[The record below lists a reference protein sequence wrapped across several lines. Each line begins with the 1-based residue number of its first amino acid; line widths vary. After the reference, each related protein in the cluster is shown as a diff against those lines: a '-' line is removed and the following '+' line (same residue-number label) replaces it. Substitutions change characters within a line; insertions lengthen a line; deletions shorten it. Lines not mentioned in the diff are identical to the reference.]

1 MSAFPD
7 DPQNDSI
14 EKVVGEHELDKVDS
28 VGMVVRTKTLHDMVP
43 FSRVGFLLFIH
54 GGLDLDF
61 FEAFKHVAKV
71 ATLKDF
77 PYVARNIEKCLKIG
91 EKKSNI
97 SVLFLKILLK
107 VVGSNPSV
115 VSIS

>member
-7 DPQNDSI
+7 DPQDDSI

-77 PYVARNIEKCLKIG
+77 PYVARNVEKCLKIG
-91 EKKSNI
+91 GKTS
-97 SVLFLKILLK
+97 LKMTFRSMTAIK
-107 VVGSNPSV
+107 
-115 VSIS
+115 I

>member
-1 MSAFPD
+1 MSAFPN

-14 EKVVGEHELDKVDS
+14 EKVVGEHELEKVDS
-28 VGMVVRTKTLHDMVP
+28 VGMMVRTKTLHDMVP

-54 GGLDLDF
+54 SGLDLDF

-91 EKKSNI
+91 VKNQI